1 MPFLSVRTPALLAIV
16 GILAFF
22 ASTATPPAYAQDPAP
37 ADAAAPLPANAAPAE
52 ATPAEPVP
60 ASDWQTRF
68 DGWFGESVVKPLNK
82 LLFFSVYSHEVPQA
96 TGDPV
101 VAELPLIV
109 LVLVLGGLFYTFRL
123 NFVNVTLFWHSLRV
137 TAGKYDDPDDV
148 GEVSH
153 FKALTA
159 ALSATIGLGNI
170 AGVAL
175 AITLGGPGA
184 VFWMWFAAFFGM
196 SMQFA
201 STVSAQLY
209 RRILPDGRVLGGPM
223 VYLEGGIKEL
233 FSNRGRFLKPA
244 GFFFAKAV
252 GVLFAMLTIGG
263 AFGAGNMFQANQTV
277 SIIMLE
283 VFDGSQSPMLK
294 FGLGV
299 VLAFLTGIVMIGGIK
314 RIGDV
319 TDKLV
324 PFMCIFYCG
333 VCLIIICMNLDKA
346 PGMFASIFQQAF
358 NPDAMYGGFLGALV
372 VGMRRAAFS
381 NESGLGSA
389 SIAQATAKT
398 KEPVQGGAVAMMGPF
413 IDTIVVCTMTALAI
427 LITDAHVNAKG
438 LQGVEITSVAFAQL
452 GAFVPLALCVSV
464 FTFAYSTMISW
475 GYYGERAVEY
485 LVGTRGILPYR
496 ILYVATVCVGPVLS
510 LNQVM
515 DFADGLLLSMAF
527 PNILGMALFSGKIK
541 SVTADYVR
549 RLKGGKIAPT
559 R

>member
-1 MPFLSVRTPALLAIV
+1 MPFSNFRTPVSLAIA
-16 GILAFF
+16 GILAFV
-22 ASTATPPAYAQDPAP
+22 ALTVTPPAFAQEPAP
-37 ADAAAPLPANAAPAE
+37 ADAAAPVPANAAPAE
-52 ATPAEPVP
+52 AAPAESAP
-60 ASDWQTRF
+60 ASNWQTRF
-68 DGWFGESVVKPLNK
+68 DGWFGESVVTPLNK
-82 LLFFSVYSHEVPQA
+82 LLFLSVYSHEVAQEKGEPI
-96 TGDPV
+96 

-109 LVLVLGGLFYTFRL
+109 LVLVLGGLFFTFRL
-123 NFVNVTLFWHSLRV
+123 NFVNVSLFWHSLRV
-137 TAGKYDDPDDV
+137 TAGKYDDPEDV

-223 VYLEGGIKEL
+223 VYLEEGIKEQ
-233 FSNRGRFLKPA
+233 FPSMGA
-244 GFFFAKAV
+244 FAKAV
-252 GVLFAMLTIGG
+252 GILFAMLTIGG

-283 VFDGSQSPMLK
+283 VFDGSQSPLLK
-294 FGLGV
+294 LGLGV
-299 VLAFLTGIVMIGGIK
+299 LLAFLTGIVMIGGIK

-333 VCLIIICMNLDKA
+333 VCLIIIFMNLDKA

-358 NPDAMYGGFLGALV
+358 GPDAMYGGFLGALV

-485 LVGTRGILPYR
+485 LVGTGGILPYR

-515 DFADGLLLSMAF
+515 GFADGLLLSMAF

-541 SVTADYVR
+541 SVTKDYLG
-549 RLKGGKIAPT
+549 RLRAGTISPT